1 MGTHRCA
8 TMVTLDTVSIVPKIT
23 RNVNKREPFKISFH
37 NLAKYFYRS
46 MPAENCFV
54 CGVKSTELRTVHVGG
69 TGLQLC
75 SQCRWKREHKCL
87 VKGCTTPASKVKLKS
102 LPGRLLQATE
112 VVRGEI
118 FSQFGMQPDL
128 RQCCKSCFTKL
139 HRTIAEFSTNSSRAN
154 TCTAEKLQ
162 NKKGRPSVSFG
173 RLQISDWREGRLSVS
188 LPILSVPGMGKHVP
202 VRINLQNLACFE
214 GHVNL

>member
-1 MGTHRCA
+1 
-8 TMVTLDTVSIVPKIT
+8 
-23 RNVNKREPFKISFH
+23 
-37 NLAKYFYRS
+37 

-54 CGVKSTELRTVHVGG
+54 CGVKRTELRTVHVGG

-87 VKGCTTPASKVKLKS
+87 VKGCTTPASKMKLKS

-162 NKKGRPSVSFG
+162 NKKGRPSVSFENASTKTKK
-173 RLQISDWREGRLSVS
+173 RIEKKAQQLLNKTLSDLKDNFSDISGGWHS
-188 LPILSVPGMGKHVP
+188 LVPHH
-202 VRINLQNLACFE
+202 NLQNITTPRVQTTKQVKSHNAKVVLLPNPSCIMCYWI
-214 GHVNL
+214 